1 MEVIPVIENPSRSRR
16 GSFYRLGSILIGVL
30 VNVALSYAAYRFGLP
45 LYLDTI
51 GTIAVTAMGGLLP
64 GLITAVISNM
74 CCAVFNN
81 LSIYYV
87 LISILIALFTSWFT
101 RTDKLKK
108 KSLFPVY
115 LVVLALLGGG
125 LGLLFQYMLLGHPQF
140 EDIEQAAETLSE
152 TTGLGVFSCA
162 LIMNVG
168 LNLVDKA
175 ISAGIAF
182 LILRILPEKL
192 KKTIRY
198 AGWKQTPLSREEL
211 KEYRNGKRLQ
221 GVSLKKKFTILL
233 IIAVASISAAL
244 AASVLTFYYR
254 TTEQKYRENAV
265 NAARFIAET
274 VDGDQVS
281 LYLKDGCIIDEYENE
296 DYVQTLTILK
306 SYIKNSVGIEYMYV
320 YQIREDGCR
329 LVFDT
334 DPEVTETDTVGS
346 IIPIDESFR
355 PYLPDLLQG
364 RKMPVIESDDTYGHL
379 ITAYEPIYDS
389 KGRCVAYAGADAS
402 MELLDS
408 AIRSFLFR
416 MVLIFA
422 GFIILILAAGMRLA
436 EYNIIFPIKSL
447 AGSANV
453 FNSDIMDQKTLDE
466 NVRAIR
472 SIDIHTN
479 DEMEDLYTAMC
490 RMSAAMAEQMRDLRH
505 YAETT
510 SKMQNGLIIT
520 MADMVE
526 SRDSDTGAHVQKTA
540 AYVRIILEGLKKK
553 GYYPEKITPAYIAE
567 VEMSA
572 PLHDVGKINI
582 PDAILN
588 KPGKLNPDEY
598 EIMKTHTTAG
608 KNIIEKCINTV
619 HAEAYLKE
627 ARNMAGYHHERWDG
641 KGYPEGLHGEVIP
654 LSARVMAVADV
665 FDALTS
671 PRVYKPAF
679 PVDRALDM
687 ISEGAGTQF
696 DPKVVEAFMD
706 SLPDVKA
713 VLKKFHNI

>member
-1 MEVIPVIENPSRSRR
+1 M
-16 GSFYRLGSILIGVL
+16 
-30 VNVALSYAAYRFGLP
+30 VNVALSYAAFRFGLP

-51 GTIAVTAMGGLLP
+51 GTIAVTAVGGLLP
-64 GLITAVISNM
+64 GLITAVITNL
-74 CCAVFNN
+74 CCALFNY

-87 LISILIALFTSWFT
+87 LISILIAVFTSWFI
-101 RTDKLKK
+101 RTEKFKK
-108 KSLFPVY
+108 NSLLPVY

-125 LGLLFQYMLLGHPQF
+125 LGLVVQYMLLGHPQF

-162 LIMNVG
+162 FIMNVG

-175 ISAGIAF
+175 MSAGSAF
-182 LILRILPEKL
+182 LILRLLPVNL
-192 KKTIRY
+192 KQTIRY
-198 AGWKQTPLSREEL
+198 AGWRQKPLAGEEL
-211 KEYRNGKRLQ
+211 EKFRERKR
-221 GVSLKKKFTILL
+221 GHGISLKQKFTILL
-233 IIAVASISAAL
+233 SVAVASISAAL
-244 AASVLTFYYR
+244 AASVLTFYYK

-265 NAARFIAET
+265 NAARFIASV
-274 VDGDQVS
+274 VDGDQVVV
-281 LYLKDGCIIDEYENE
+281 YLKDGCIIDEYENE
-296 DYVQTLTILK
+296 DYVETLTILK

-346 IIPIDESFR
+346 MIPIDESFR
-355 PYLPDLLQG
+355 DYLPDLLQG

-389 KGRCVAYAGADAS
+389 RGRCVAYAGADAS

-408 AIRSFLFR
+408 AIQSFIFR

-436 EYNIIFPIKSL
+436 EYNIIFPIKSM

-472 SIDIHTN
+472 AIDIHTN
-479 DEMEDLYTAMC
+479 DEMEDLYAAIC

-588 KPGKLNPDEY
+588 KPGKLNADEY

-619 HAEAYLKE
+619 HAETYLKE

-679 PVDRALDM
+679 PVDKALDM
-687 ISEGAGTQF
+687 ISEGSGTQF
-696 DPKVVEAFMD
+696 DPRVVEAFMD

-713 VLKKFHNI
+713 VLKKYHNI